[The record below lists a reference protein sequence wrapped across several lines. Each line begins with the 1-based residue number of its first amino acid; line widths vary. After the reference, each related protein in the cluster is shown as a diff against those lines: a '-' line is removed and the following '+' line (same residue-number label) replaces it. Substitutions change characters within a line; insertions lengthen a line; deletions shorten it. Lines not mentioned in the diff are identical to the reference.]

1 MNHTDGSELPA
12 VSAEIAYSAPS
23 DAASRIRIFPPS
35 SGRKME
41 APKRERRAVRVF
53 DCRPIA
59 DELKMDVA
67 GFELHTRPTT
77 FDNFFA
83 PEQVK
88 QHYYPEVV
96 SLLKRELGALEVF
109 VFDHNVRSQPRA
121 ARKEIGVREPVEGA
135 HNDYTLTSGPKRIEE
150 ILEENNASHLLGN
163 RAALINVWR
172 PLVGPIQ
179 DHPLAVCDARSTRLE
194 DFIATQIQHFQEDD
208 LETPAHIGEVFSFQY
223 SPQHRWYYASDM
235 QPDEVIFLKCFDT
248 AQDGRARYTGHTG
261 FRNPEC
267 PADFVARESI
277 EARTVAVFDEARAE

>member
-1 MNHTDGSELPA
+1 MSSTDGSNLPA
-12 VSAEIAYSAPS
+12 ISAEIAYAEAS

-41 APKRERRAVRVF
+41 APKREKHAVQVF

-59 DELKMDVA
+59 DELEMDVA
-67 GFELHTRPTT
+67 GFELLTRPTS
-77 FDNFFA
+77 FDDFFA

-109 VFDHNVRSQPRA
+109 VFDHNVRSNPRA
-121 ARKEIGVREPVEGA
+121 ERKEEGVRRPVEGA
-135 HNDYTLTSGPKRIEE
+135 HNDYTLASGPKRIEE
-150 ILEENNASHLLGN
+150 ILKDSDASHLLGN

-179 DHPLAVCDARSTRLE
+179 DHPLAICDARSTRLE
-194 DFIATQIQHFQEDD
+194 DFISTQIQHFQEGD
-208 LETPAHIGEVFSFQY
+208 LETPAHVGEVFSFKY

-235 QPDEVIFLKCFDT
+235 QPDEVILLKCFDT

-267 PADFVARESI
+267 PADFIARESI
-277 EARTVAVFDEARAE
+277 EARTVVVFDEARAE